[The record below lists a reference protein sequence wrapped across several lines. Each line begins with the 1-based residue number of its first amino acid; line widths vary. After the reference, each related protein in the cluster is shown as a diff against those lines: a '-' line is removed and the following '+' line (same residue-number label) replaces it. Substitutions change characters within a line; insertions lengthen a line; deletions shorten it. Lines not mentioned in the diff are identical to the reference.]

1 MASEIQMKNIQL
13 RQNYQNFWQ
22 TDLMNTMELDPLY
35 CCFACWCGPCASYLL
50 RRRALYNDMK
60 RYKCCAGYMPCSGK
74 CKENKC
80 PEFCLCTEVF
90 CCFGNSVASTRF
102 LLQDELNIQT
112 TECDNCIIA
121 FMLCLQQV
129 ACIFSFVAMIIG
141 NDEIREAAHILN
153 CLADIAYC
161 SVCPCMQT
169 QHKIEMDKRDRM
181 FGPRPMTIPPIQF
194 MLRTDYH
201 QNPPMDGYPP
211 PYQQAYAPGYVVQ
224 DYPPSVPPP
233 LGYHQNPPIDGYPP
247 PYQQPYAP
255 GYVAQDYPSSVP
267 PPPNYPSS
275 VPPPPNYRPSC

>member
-22 TDLMNTMELDPLY
+22 TDLMNTMELDPLFVL
-35 CCFACWCGPCASYLL
+35 CVFIFPDWCFACWCGPCASYLL

-80 PEFCLCTEVF
+80 PEFCLCSE
-90 CCFGNSVASTRF
+90 
-102 LLQDELNIQT
+102 
-112 TECDNCIIA
+112 A

-181 FGPRPMTIPPIQF
+181 FGPRPMTIPPVQF
-194 MLRTDYH
+194 MLRTNYH

-211 PYQQAYAPGYVVQ
+211 PYQQPYAPGYVVQ

-233 LGYHQNPPIDGYPP
+233 PDYHQNHPIDGYPP

-255 GYVAQDYPSSVP
+255 GYVVQD
-267 PPPNYPSS
+267 YPSS

>member
-22 TDLMNTMELDPLY
+22 TDLMNTMFKVWY
-35 CCFACWCGPCASYLL
+35 SGPCASYLL

-181 FGPRPMTIPPIQF
+181 FSPRPMTIPPIQF

-233 LGYHQNPPIDGYPP
+233 P
-247 PYQQPYAP
+247 
-255 GYVAQDYPSSVP
+255 AQDYPSSVP